1 MIALQDLL
9 YRVSLE
15 SVSGDLQLQ
24 IASLAFDSR
33 KVTPQTLFVALK
45 GESVDGHDYI
55 PSAIERG
62 AIAILC
68 EKLPESQAPECTYL
82 QVSNSHEALGVM
94 ASTFYGN
101 PSQDIKVVGV
111 TGTNGKTS
119 VASMLYDLF
128 ESLGYPAGLLSTVKV
143 CYGATTKQA
152 THTTP
157 DPLQIQEHFS
167 KMRAG
172 GIAYC
177 FMEVSSHGIAQN
189 RIAGITFA
197 GGVYTNLTHDHLDY
211 HKTFAAYRDTK
222 KEFFDQL
229 PKQAFALINAD
240 DKNGTVMLQN
250 CVAKKY
256 TYALQNYADY
266 PVQILEQQFG
276 GMLLKIQSTEVWTTL
291 VGRFNAS
298 NLVAVFAVA
307 DLLGLDALDSLSAIS
322 QLQSVPGR
330 FQVYTGADNRYVI
343 VDYAHTP
350 DALAS
355 TLETIN
361 EIRTKNE
368 TLITIVGCG
377 GNRDQEKRPQM
388 GYIAAQ
394 KSNHVIFTSDNP
406 REEDPRQILDEMRA
420 GVAPEAYKKTLV
432 IEDRKEAIQAA
443 FQFSQPNDIVLIA
456 GKGHEVYQEIKG
468 EKIPFNDYEIAK
480 KIFSNTD

>member
-94 ASTFYGN
+94 TSTFYGN

-197 GGVYTNLTHDHLDY
+197 GGVFTNLTHDHLDY

-256 TYALQNYADY
+256 TYAIQNYADY

-291 VGRFNAS
+291 VGCFNAS

-330 FQVYTGADNRYVI
+330 FQVYKGADNRYVI

-350 DALAS
+350 DALAN

-406 REEDPRQILDEMRA
+406 REEDPRQILNEMRA

-456 GKGHEVYQEIKG
+456 GKGHEVYQEIMG

>member
-9 YRVSLE
+9 YKVSLE
-15 SVSGDLQLQ
+15 TVSGDLQLL

-82 QVSNSHEALGVM
+82 QVSNSHEALGIM

-143 CYGATTKQA
+143 CYGATTIQA

-189 RIAGITFA
+189 RIAGINFA
-197 GGVYTNLTHDHLDY
+197 GGVFTNLTHDHLDY

-222 KEFFDQL
+222 KDFFDQL

-298 NLVAVFAVA
+298 NLVVVFAVA

-330 FQVYTGADNRYVI
+330 FQVYTGVDNRYVI

>member
-1 MIALQDLL
+1 MIALQNLL

-15 SVSGDLQLQ
+15 SVTGDLQLQ
-24 IASLAFDSR
+24 IDSLAFDSR

-45 GESVDGHDYI
+45 GESLDGHDYI
-55 PSAIERG
+55 PLAVERG

-143 CYGATTKQA
+143 CYGATTKKA

-167 KMRAG
+167 KMRTG

-197 GGVYTNLTHDHLDY
+197 GGVFTNLTHDHLDY
-211 HKTFAAYRDTK
+211 HKTFAAYRNTK
-222 KEFFDQL
+222 KKFFDQL
-229 PKQAFALINAD
+229 SKQAFALINAD

-266 PVQILEQQFG
+266 PIQILEQQFG

-291 VGRFNAS
+291 VGKFNAS

-350 DALAS
+350 DALAI

-406 REEDPRQILDEMRA
+406 REEDPQQILDEMRA

>member
-1 MIALQDLL
+1 
-9 YRVSLE
+9 
-15 SVSGDLQLQ
+15 
-24 IASLAFDSR
+24 
-33 KVTPQTLFVALK
+33 
-45 GESVDGHDYI
+45 
-55 PSAIERG
+55 
-62 AIAILC
+62 
-68 EKLPESQAPECTYL
+68 
-82 QVSNSHEALGVM
+82 
-94 ASTFYGN
+94 
-101 PSQDIKVVGV
+101 
-111 TGTNGKTS
+111 
-119 VASMLYDLF
+119 
-128 ESLGYPAGLLSTVKV
+128 
-143 CYGATTKQA
+143 
-152 THTTP
+152 
-157 DPLQIQEHFS
+157 
-167 KMRAG
+167 
-172 GIAYC
+172 
-177 FMEVSSHGIAQN
+177 
-189 RIAGITFA
+189 
-197 GGVYTNLTHDHLDY
+197 
-211 HKTFAAYRDTK
+211 
-222 KEFFDQL
+222 
-229 PKQAFALINAD
+229 
-240 DKNGTVMLQN
+240 MLQN

-266 PVQILEQQFG
+266 SVQILEQQFG

-291 VGRFNAS
+291 VGKFNAS

-350 DALAS
+350 DALAI

-406 REEDPRQILDEMRA
+406 REEDPQQILDEMRA